1 MSSLITQI
9 KTKQRREAEDA
20 ARRLELRRVAQIRRR
35 KIAREA
41 QDDGL
46 SDLPLEVAIAMESN
60 PAPAPP
66 LPEPAPAPDD
76 SVESLVARLT
86 AIRERIWMLQAVFAT
101 SLSQETAI
109 AANGYLAL
117 FQTIAEQL
125 RAKDFSALESLVR
138 GHESLL
144 QAPALPIRPSIPLS
158 TQQFVQMRWE
168 AMTQPTRRPPKQP
181 SGYVPDG
188 LQSFL

>member
-1 MSSLITQI
+1 MSSLITQV
-9 KTKQRREAEDA
+9 KAKQRKEAEEK

-35 KIAREA
+35 AAVKA
-41 QDDGL
+41 DGL
-46 SDLPLEVAIAMESN
+46 DDLPLEVALAIESSS
-60 PAPAPP
+60 PP
-66 LPEPAPAPDD
+66 VEPEPAPAPDD

-125 RAKDFSALESLVR
+125 RAKDPSALESLVR

>member
-1 MSSLITQI
+1 MALLN
-9 KTKQRREAEDA
+9 KLREKQRREAEEA

-41 QDDGL
+41 QDGL

-66 LPEPAPAPDD
+66 PLEPAPIPDD

-125 RAKDFSALESLVR
+125 RAKDPSALESLVR

-144 QAPALPIRPSIPLS
+144 QAPALPIRPTIPLS

-168 AMTQPTRRPPKQP
+168 AMTQPTRRAPKQP